1 MRARVLAG
9 LVILAASGG
18 CSTMKLTTTPEKIDR
33 PATGTPGTFVRED
46 GYPNLGT
53 VCLAALL
60 DMQDKST
67 IQLVRTLHNG
77 LGDYRVTA
85 GKYGVGDHELLR
97 VDCTTAHPI
106 GIVKE

>member
-1 MRARVLAG
+1 
-9 LVILAASGG
+9 
-18 CSTMKLTTTPEKIDR
+18 
-33 PATGTPGTFVRED
+33 
-46 GYPNLGT
+46 
-53 VCLAALL
+53 
-60 DMQDKST
+60 MQDKST

-85 GKYGVGDHELLR
+85 GKYGVGEGELLR